1 MFERYTERARRVL
14 FFARYEASQLGSI
27 SIETE
32 HLLLGLIREGKG
44 LTSRIFARS
53 HLSLESIRKE
63 IEGRTVFREKVS
75 TSVEIP
81 FSAET
86 KRVLQFAAEEADRL
100 LHNYIGT
107 EHLLLGIL
115 REERSVA
122 ATILMEKGMR
132 LNTVRED
139 IVALLNEKTTL
150 TRVKETPLLAEFSRD
165 LTEAAMKNQLDPLVG
180 RGTELERV
188 QQVLC
193 RRTKNNAVLIGEP
206 GVGKTAIVEGLAQK
220 IVYGDVP
227 HFLADKRILAL
238 DISLIVAGTKYRGQ
252 FEERLKAIMKELTE
266 NPNIIVFIDELHT
279 LVGAGSAEGSLDAA
293 NILKPALSRGEI
305 RCIGAT
311 TPAEYRKY
319 IEKDRSLERRF
330 QAVKVDPPSEKETI
344 EVLMGVK
351 DRYEQFHHVEYTQR
365 GDRGRRVPVEPLH
378 HRPLPARQGDRPGR
392 RGRRA
397 RQAARVGLL
406 ERGVRR
412 DQPQHP
418 RRGRADGERPSRR
431 RTSRRRSSTASRKSR
446 RARTCSSSARSS
458 TSSPTPAASPSAR
471 ATSTRWSRSGR
482 ACRSRR
488 STRTRATSCSGW
500 KRSCTTASSRR
511 TRRSRR
517 CRARSAGRA
526 PGSRTRTVRSAA
538 SCSSGPPASAR
549 PSWRA
554 RVANFL
560 FGSDHALI
568 RFDMSEYMEKHS
580 VSKLIGSPP
589 GYVGHEEGG
598 QLTEKV
604 KRNPYSVVLLD
615 EIEKAHPDL
624 FNILLQ
630 VFEDGHLTDGLGN
643 RVNFKNTII
652 IMTSNIGARFIQKKA
667 SLGFQSTES
676 SVIARSV
683 NDMVLGEVRKTFNPE
698 FINRIDEI
706 IVFEALVDDD
716 LRTITRLLVK
726 QLNDNLVDRK
736 IQLDLAPE
744 VVDWIIEQTC
754 KDRSYGARPLRRAIQ
769 RFIEDP
775 LSEELIRGHLKDG
788 EIEVYLEAGIPGLP
802 SGGPGAGRPPAG
814 VTPPSPSGCA
824 SGSDGQ
830 SRPDWRPS
838 KIQ

>member
-14 FFARYEASQLGSI
+14 FFARYEATQLGST

-100 LHNYIGT
+100 LHTYIGT

-122 ATILMEKGMR
+122 ASILYEKGMR
-132 LNTVRED
+132 LASVRED
-139 IVALLNEKTTL
+139 IVQLLNEKTAPA
-150 TRVKETPLLAEFSRD
+150 RPKETPLLAEFSRD

-180 RGTELERV
+180 RALELERV

-220 IVYGDVP
+220 IVCGDVP
-227 HFLADKRILAL
+227 HFLGDKRILAL

-330 QAVKVDPPSEKETI
+330 QAVKVEPPTEAETVQ
-344 EVLMGVK
+344 VLMGIK
-351 DRYEQFHHVEYTQR
+351 DRYETFHHVEYPREAIEAAVYQSSRYITDRFLPDKAIDLIDEAGARAKLREAEINAELGEISRVVRTAVEAEQPELAER
-365 GDRGRRVPVEPLH
+365 GAERPWPYREAEPQGRENLPVLREHVDVKSNASRVAIGKHDIDEVVSKWTGVPLTSVNEDEGGKLLRMEEELH
-378 HRPLPARQGDRPGR
+378 HRVISQEKAISALS
-392 RGRRA
+392 RA
-397 RQAARVGLL
+397 I
-406 ERGVRR
+406 
-412 DQPQHP
+412 
-418 RRGRADGERPSRR
+418 
-431 RTSRRRSSTASRKSR
+431 
-446 RARTCSSSARSS
+446 
-458 TSSPTPAASPSAR
+458 
-471 ATSTRWSRSGR
+471 
-482 ACRSRR
+482 
-488 STRTRATSCSGW
+488 
-500 KRSCTTASSRR
+500 
-511 TRRSRR
+511 RRSRAGLKNPMR
-517 CRARSAGRA
+517 PVGSFVFLGPTGVGKTELARAL
-526 PGSRTRTVRSAA
+526 A
-538 SCSSGPPASAR
+538 S
-549 PSWRA
+549 
-554 RVANFL
+554 FL

-598 QLTEKV
+598 QLTEKI

-667 SLGFQSTES
+667 SLGFQSPDARDVQK
-676 SVIARSV
+676 SVT
-683 NDMVLGEVRKTFNPE
+683 DMVLGEVKRTFNPE
-698 FINRIDEI
+698 FINRIDEL
-706 IVFEALVDDD
+706 IVFDPLSDDD
-716 LRTITRLLVK
+716 LRRIAGLLI
-726 QLNDNLVDRK
+726 DNLNAHLADRHLK
-736 IQLDLAPE
+736 IEVVPE
-744 VVDWIIEQTC
+744 VVDWIIDATC
-754 KDRSYGARPLRRAIQ
+754 RDRSYGARPLRRAIQ
-769 RFIEDP
+769 RYIEDP
-775 LSEELIRGHLKDG
+775 LSEELIRGELQTG
-788 EIEVYLEAGIPGLP
+788 TVEIYLDHGTLSWRAAGQGD
-802 SGGPGAGRPPAG
+802 AGRRLA
-814 VTPPSPSGCA
+814 VTV
-824 SGSDGQ
+824 
-830 SRPDWRPS
+830 
-838 KIQ
+838 

>member
-53 HLSLESIRKE
+53 HLSLENIRKE

-122 ATILMEKGMR
+122 ASILMEKGMR
-132 LNTVRED
+132 LHTVRED
-139 IVALLNEKTTL
+139 IVQLLNEKTTL

-165 LTEAAMKNQLDPLVG
+165 LTEAAMKNVLDPLVG
-180 RGTELERV
+180 RDYELERV

-311 TPAEYRKY
+311 TPGEYRKY

-330 QAVKVDPPSEKETI
+330 QAVKVDPPSEVDATKI
-344 EVLMGVK
+344 LFGIK
-351 DRYEQFHHVEYTQR
+351 DRYEKFHAVTYTDDSINFAVSHSNR
-365 GDRGRRVPVEPLH
+365 YIPDRF
-378 HRPLPARQGDRPGR
+378 LPDKAIDLIDEAG
-392 RGRRA
+392 
-397 RQAARVGLL
+397 ARVKLRQTSL
-406 ERGVRR
+406 PEEITEVQKRIKFIVHRMENAIANHEFEKARFYSDEERKERENL
-412 DQPQHP
+412 
-418 RRGRADGERPSRR
+418 RALREKYHLDE
-431 RTSRRRSSTASRKSR
+431 SSTGVVGREDIEDVVSRW
-446 RARTCSSSARSS
+446 TGVPI
-458 TSSPTPAASPSAR
+458 TSIKEEESQKLLRIEEELHKRIISQDKAITALAR
-471 ATSTRWSRSGR
+471 AI
-482 ACRSRR
+482 
-488 STRTRATSCSGW
+488 
-500 KRSCTTASSRR
+500 
-511 TRRSRR
+511 RRSR
-517 CRARSAGRA
+517 AGLKSPNR
-526 PGSRTRTVRSAA
+526 PIGS
-538 SCSSGPPASAR
+538 
-549 PSWRA
+549 
-554 RVANFL
+554 FL
-560 FGSDHALI
+560 FLGPTGVGKTEVARTLAQFMFGSEKSLV
-568 RFDMSEYMEKHS
+568 RFDMSEFMEKHS

-589 GYVGHEEGG
+589 GYVGYEEGG
-598 QLTEKV
+598 KLTERV
-604 KRNPYSVVLLD
+604 KRAPYSVVLLD
-615 EIEKAHPDL
+615 EIEKAHPDV

-630 VFEDGHLTDGLGN
+630 VFEDGQLTDGLGN
-643 RVNFKNTII
+643 TVDFKNTII
-652 IMTSNIGARFIQKKA
+652 IMTSNIGARHLQKREG
-667 SLGFQSTES
+667 LGFQSTKEEMIS
-676 SVIARSV
+676 EKVE
-683 NDMVLGEVRKTFNPE
+683 D
-698 FINRIDEI
+698 
-706 IVFEALVDDD
+706 
-716 LRTITRLLVK
+716 LVK
-726 QLNDNLVDRK
+726 N
-736 IQLDLAPE
+736 E
-744 VVDWIIEQTC
+744 V
-754 KDRSYGARPLRRAIQ
+754 K
-769 RFIEDP
+769 
-775 LSEELIRGHLKDG
+775 
-788 EIEVYLEAGIPGLP
+788 
-802 SGGPGAGRPPAG
+802 
-814 VTPPSPSGCA
+814 
-824 SGSDGQ
+824 
-830 SRPDWRPS
+830 
-838 KIQ
+838 

>member
-180 RGTELERV
+180 RHIELERV

-330 QAVKVDPPSEKETI
+330 QAIKVDPPSERETI
-344 EVLMGVK
+344 DVLLGVK
-351 DRYEQFHHVEYTQR
+351 DRYESFHHVEYTAEAIEAAVYQSNR
-365 GDRGRRVPVEPLH
+365 YITDRFLPDKAIDLVDEAGARAKLREAGYSEEFGEINKSIRVAVEQMENAVSEKNFEKAQFYREQEVQARENLQFVREKFDVKSSTRRVVVGKAEIDEVVSKWTGVPLTSINQDEGDKLLRMEEELHRRVVSQEKAISALARAIRRSRAGLKSPEPSDRQLRVPWSDRRRQDRAGPRAGELPVRQRSRADPLRH
-378 HRPLPARQGDRPGR
+378 VRVHGEALGVEADWL
-392 RGRRA
+392 
-397 RQAARVGLL
+397 AARI
-406 ERGVRR
+406 RR
-412 DQPQHP
+412 S
-418 RRGRADGERPSRR
+418 RRGRAADREGQAEPVLGGAARRDREGAPGSVQHPAAGLRGRPPDRRPRQPGELQEHDHHHDVEHRRPLHPEEGVARLPDDRFRAPSAGASTTWCSVRSARPSTR
-431 RTSRRRSSTASRKSR
+431 SSSTASTRSSCSTR
-446 RARTCSSSARSS
+446 CRTTTCGRSPGCWSSS
-458 TSSPTPAASPSAR
+458 
-471 ATSTRWSRSGR
+471 
-482 ACRSRR
+482 
-488 STRTRATSCSGW
+488 
-500 KRSCTTASSRR
+500 
-511 TRRSRR
+511 
-517 CRARSAGRA
+517 
-526 PGSRTRTVRSAA
+526 
-538 SCSSGPPASAR
+538 
-549 PSWRA
+549 
-554 RVANFL
+554 
-560 FGSDHALI
+560 
-568 RFDMSEYMEKHS
+568 
-580 VSKLIGSPP
+580 
-589 GYVGHEEGG
+589 
-598 QLTEKV
+598 
-604 KRNPYSVVLLD
+604 
-615 EIEKAHPDL
+615 
-624 FNILLQ
+624 
-630 VFEDGHLTDGLGN
+630 
-643 RVNFKNTII
+643 
-652 IMTSNIGARFIQKKA
+652 
-667 SLGFQSTES
+667 
-676 SVIARSV
+676 
-683 NDMVLGEVRKTFNPE
+683 
-698 FINRIDEI
+698 
-706 IVFEALVDDD
+706 
-716 LRTITRLLVK
+716 
-726 QLNDNLVDRK
+726 
-736 IQLDLAPE
+736 
-744 VVDWIIEQTC
+744 
-754 KDRSYGARPLRRAIQ
+754 
-769 RFIEDP
+769 
-775 LSEELIRGHLKDG
+775 
-788 EIEVYLEAGIPGLP
+788 
-802 SGGPGAGRPPAG
+802 
-814 VTPPSPSGCA
+814 
-824 SGSDGQ
+824 
-830 SRPDWRPS
+830 
-838 KIQ
+838 